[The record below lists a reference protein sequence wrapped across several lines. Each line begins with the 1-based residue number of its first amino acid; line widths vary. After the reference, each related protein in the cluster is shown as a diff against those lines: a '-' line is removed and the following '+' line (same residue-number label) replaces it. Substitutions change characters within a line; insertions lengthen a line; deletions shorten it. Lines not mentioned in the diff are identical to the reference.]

1 MRRLAARLRPGMQ
14 EDSGI
19 TLVELLVVMLLSS
32 VIMTACVALFVS
44 VARNTTKSIDTTH
57 STEDASNVMNVISTG
72 IRAAVRYQVAGQTD
86 LAPSV
91 VAGSNSQSL
100 TIITYTDA
108 GPSFPDPLMV
118 RFSVDSSRRMIEER
132 WKPQIVN
139 GYYVY
144 PVSAAGVPTAQPYF
158 KRALGDVVMNSA
170 SENLF
175 TYYTGPCPSDS
186 IGYVSSTTP
195 VTNSD
200 RGKVAFIRFN
210 LKLRSVGAQETV
222 QLDNKVGL
230 PNMGITTEEVGA
242 CP

>member
-1 MRRLAARLRPGMQ
+1 MRRLAARLRPRND
-14 EDSGI
+14 DSGI
-19 TLVELLVVMLLSS
+19 TLIELLVVMLLSS

-44 VARNTTKSIDTTH
+44 VARNTTKSVDITH

-72 IRAAVRYQVAGQTD
+72 IRAAVRYQVSGQAE

-91 VAGSNSQSL
+91 IAGSNSQSL

-108 GPSFPDPLMV
+108 GPTFPDPLMV

-144 PVSAAGVPTAQPYF
+144 PVTAAGVPTTQPYF

-170 SENLF
+170 TENLF
-175 TYYTGPCPSDS
+175 TYYTGACASNMLS
-186 IGYVSSTTP
+186 YVSASTA
-195 VTNSD
+195 VTASD
-200 RGKVAFIRFN
+200 RGKVAFVRFN
-210 LKLRSVGAQETV
+210 LKLRSIGSHEIV

-230 PNMGITTEEVGA
+230 PNMGITSEEVGGCA
-242 CP
+242 